1 MQKHIQR
8 THSSSSGEWGGANS
22 SGTSCCCNLLYNIH
36 MKNHQKHREGEGVRG
51 RAISQKKSSC
61 FCLLSRLCNLSGV
74 RTYLCMYIHI
84 YIPRQSL
91 WPSSWGSFW
100 FMTATARSCRFEL
113 SAIVW
118 FAKNTHPA
126 QISPW
131 RRQPRGP
138 ALPCPNMPSLFR
150 FLPREGE
157 RRDEPARAAHAL
169 PATRPLALLA
179 SRSAC
184 AVAPPAAAAA
194 RWRSWSECRAAG
206 SADLPPSAGIGRLRG
221 RGGRRAARGAA
232 VGVTG
237 VERDRLLP
245 PAGRSG
251 GSRWCRR
258 TCWRGGRP
266 TRPSRPLR
274 PSRRCST
281 SARCGPQGWEGAER
295 CPRFP
300 FKNAL
305 I

>member
-22 SGTSCCCNLLYNIH
+22 SGTSCCCNLSYNIH

-100 FMTATARSCRFEL
+100 FMTVTARSCRFEL

-118 FAKNTHPA
+118 FAKNNHLA
-126 QISPW
+126 HISPW

-194 RWRSWSECRAAG
+194 RWRSRSECRAAG
-206 SADLPPSAGIGRLRG
+206 SADLPPSAGSGRLRG
-221 RGGRRAARGAA
+221 RGGRRGERRWAWQALSVTGFSRPQAEAADPVGAGELAEEEEGLPGHQGHSGQAGAA
-232 VGVTG
+232 QQAQG
-237 VERDRLLP
+237 
-245 PAGRSG
+245 AGRRAG
-251 GSRWCRR
+251 
-258 TCWRGGRP
+258 RGRSAVP
-266 TRPSRPLR
+266 AFPLR
-274 PSRRCST
+274 T
-281 SARCGPQGWEGAER
+281 
-295 CPRFP
+295 
-300 FKNAL
+300 L
-305 I
+305 